1 MKDFLFF
8 AAVYGTAASLAI
20 LAVGAPFRA
29 FGIWLD
35 QKLFPHRW
43 IVVISEDRRG
53 GAIRIFVHCPACI
66 SFWTGVLFS
75 WLVHSPARTHLA
87 LPLVSSLIIDGL
99 ASAGIIWCVHVVL
112 TRLGQYDL

>member
-20 LAVGAPFRA
+20 LAIGAPWRA
-29 FGIWLD
+29 TGTWLD
-35 QKLFPHRW
+35 MKLFPSRW
-43 IVVISEDRRG
+43 ADDIPGDRRG
-53 GAIRIFVHCPACI
+53 GAVRIFVHCPACI

-75 WLVHSPARTHLA
+75 WLVHSPAKVHLQIPFA
-87 LPLVSSLIIDGL
+87 SSLVIDGL
-99 ASAGIIWCVHVVL
+99 ASAGIIWFIHVVL